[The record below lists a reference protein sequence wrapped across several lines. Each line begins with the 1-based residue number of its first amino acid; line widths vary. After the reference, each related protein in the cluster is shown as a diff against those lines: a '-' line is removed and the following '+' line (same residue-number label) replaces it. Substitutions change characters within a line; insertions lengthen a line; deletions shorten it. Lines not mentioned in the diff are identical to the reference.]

1 MKITR
6 RKFVQAS
13 MLAGASQILFPFKS
27 IGNTKSTGYFGLNP
41 IILENPDAVFIMQTN
56 VDSKTSSE
64 AIRQAGLHFGNSV
77 FSLTDDASQGIPLSQ
92 KIVIK
97 PNLTCRQRSSKKYS
111 VTGSMGIVTDAFF
124 VEGVIDSL
132 KELGIASEQ
141 FFIREVNCPDD
152 LKDGGYLDMAA
163 RTGIDLQAIDTPA
176 SQLTPEQIVWKDVP
190 NGVWFNKIPYLW
202 PVNSPDSW
210 LLNISKFKAHGMG
223 MTLCSKNI
231 QGTIA
236 MNYQA
241 HCTAYGDTM
250 FGVDPNHIQDNAET
264 EIYQNYFKHK
274 AAGIPRWDRPGKG
287 SGGIWMETWASRC
300 LDNNSV
306 NHAGLHI
313 IEGIY
318 GRDGNFLD
326 GPAVGDLATDFMTN
340 YIIFGRNSFHVDNI
354 GHYLAGHEPGNF
366 GLFHMAKERGMA
378 KTINPSEIPLYD
390 WGQTTGPKSAQLT
403 DFQRFPL
410 RTYYL
415 QRDYNG
421 QTEAKWHLVN
431 EPYDYGTS
439 TGIDNIQE
447 DLTDF
452 YMKEVYPNPV
462 REQASIR
469 FYVPRDGHVS
479 INLYDSAGQLK
490 SALFDRQTGY
500 GNYAVDLK
508 CRGFSSGLYLV
519 KMNFENSV
527 KIQKILVHR

>member
-1 MKITR
+1 
-6 RKFVQAS
+6 
-13 MLAGASQILFPFKS
+13 
-27 IGNTKSTGYFGLNP
+27 
-41 IILENPDAVFIMQTN
+41 
-56 VDSKTSSE
+56 
-64 AIRQAGLHFGNSV
+64 
-77 FSLTDDASQGIPLSQ
+77 
-92 KIVIK
+92 
-97 PNLTCRQRSSKKYS
+97 
-111 VTGSMGIVTDAFF
+111 
-124 VEGVIDSL
+124 
-132 KELGIASEQ
+132 
-141 FFIREVNCPDD
+141 
-152 LKDGGYLDMAA
+152 
-163 RTGIDLQAIDTPA
+163 
-176 SQLTPEQIVWKDVP
+176 
-190 NGVWFNKIPYLW
+190 
-202 PVNSPDSW
+202 
-210 LLNISKFKAHGMG
+210 MG